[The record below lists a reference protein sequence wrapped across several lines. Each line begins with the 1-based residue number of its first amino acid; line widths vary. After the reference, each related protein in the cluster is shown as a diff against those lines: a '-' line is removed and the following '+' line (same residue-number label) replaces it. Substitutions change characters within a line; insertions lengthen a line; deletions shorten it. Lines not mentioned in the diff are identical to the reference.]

1 MDSLAEYAGRTLLNR
16 EVLMRIARLLFAVS
30 TAALTLTTP
39 IQAQA
44 RPLPTAREDQA
55 RLRAAVEAAGSR
67 MEMAYNRGE
76 IEGFVRPYADDIWL
90 FPPNAQPFQGR
101 QAAFDFFQR
110 SYADGFRNLQLT
122 TTGLD
127 RQGTMAYE
135 TGTFTGDITSG
146 GQATRQDN
154 GKYVHI
160 WKRAPNGDWRIHFA
174 MWSSNNPPP
183 PAR

>member
-1 MDSLAEYAGRTLLNR
+1 
-16 EVLMRIARLLFAVS
+16 MRIARLLFAVS
-30 TAALTLTTP
+30 TAALTLTTNLG
-39 IQAQA
+39 AQG
-44 RPLPTAREDQA
+44 RPLPTARDDQA
-55 RLRAAVEAAGSR
+55 RLRSAVEAAGNR

-76 IEGFVRPYADDIWL
+76 IEGFVRNYSDDVWV

-101 QAAFDFFQR
+101 PAAFDFFQR
-110 SYADGFRNLQLT
+110 SYSDGFRNFQIT

-135 TGTFTGDITSG
+135 TGTYSGDITSA

-154 GKYVHI
+154 GKYVQI
-160 WKRAPNGDWRIHFA
+160 WKRNPSGDWRIHFV

-183 PAR
+183 PMSR

>member
-1 MDSLAEYAGRTLLNR
+1 
-16 EVLMRIARLLFAVS
+16 MRNARLLCAVS
-30 TAALTLTTP
+30 AAALTFATTLP
-39 IQAQA
+39 AQG
-44 RPLPTAREDQA
+44 RPLPTGRDEQA

-67 MEMAYNRGE
+67 MAMSYNRGE
-76 IEGFVRPYADDIWL
+76 IEGFVRPYSDDIWL

-110 SYADGFRNLQLT
+110 SYADGFRNLQIT

-135 TGTFTGDITSG
+135 TGTYSGDIASP
-146 GQATRQDN
+146 GQVTRQDN
-154 GKYVHI
+154 GKYVHV
-160 WKRAPNGDWRIHFA
+160 WKRSPNGDWRIHFA

-183 PAR
+183 SQAR